1 MALPK
6 NPREGDIGYDDNE
19 KKHIF
24 LYNMWHPYE
33 DYLRWQQEER
43 KSSTKKRKLEKFRK
57 SLKKVW
63 NFPGTAPAYGE
74 TLDKWRKNK
83 DREQE
88 DWGEIG
94 E

>member
-43 KSSTKKRKLEKFRK
+43 KSSTK
-57 SLKKVW
+57 
-63 NFPGTAPAYGE
+63 
-74 TLDKWRKNK
+74 
-83 DREQE
+83 REN
-88 DWGEIG
+88 
-94 E
+94 